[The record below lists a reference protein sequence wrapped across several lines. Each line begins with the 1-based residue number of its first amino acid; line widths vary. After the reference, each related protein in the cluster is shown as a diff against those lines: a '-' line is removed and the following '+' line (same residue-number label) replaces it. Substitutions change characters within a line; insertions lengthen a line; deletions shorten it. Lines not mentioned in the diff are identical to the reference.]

1 LKEPKEKQHDIDIQL
16 QNHTYAD
23 ENYYITASTVLNLA
37 KNALSLFESSDIKE
51 KREILNYL
59 LQNCVA
65 NGKNLEYTLRS
76 PYNHILSFSKL
87 PTLLPWAYDLRTY
100 FTANRVFVP
109 I

>member
-1 LKEPKEKQHDIDIQL
+1 LIFEIQL

-23 ENYYITASTVLNLA
+23 ENYYITASNVLNLA